1 MEEKATP
8 RYGAWGLF
16 LMLGP
21 HLGPRHPAVVTKHAG
36 RGGACPPG
44 AGMGMGEAS
53 LCEYTAPAAGIEDA
67 SVQVS
72 PLEGAQLARRAC
84 RLGQEKPAQ
93 HTKAVMFPSSFLL
106 KSLLFRQKT

>member
-1 MEEKATP
+1 
-8 RYGAWGLF
+8 
-16 LMLGP
+16 
-21 HLGPRHPAVVTKHAG
+21 
-36 RGGACPPG
+36 
-44 AGMGMGEAS
+44 MGTGEAS

-72 PLEGAQLARRAC
+72 PWKGQLARRAC

-106 KSLLFRQKT
+106 KSLPFRQKT